1 MGKKAAA
8 VEGHVSGQANKP
20 MSLPAHSLSLKQVVD
35 ELRTEEWSG
44 LDDAEAKRR
53 VDDYG
58 TNELGEAES
67 VSPVKILVAQVA
79 NAMTLVLILAM
90 AVSFGIGSWIEGG
103 VVAFVVGLN
112 VVVGFFQEWS
122 AEKTMDSLRSLS
134 SPTARVIRGGQQV
147 TVPSAEVVPGDV
159 IEVKVGDTLPADIR
173 SVRSLGFPTS
183 TFRVHHE
190 LADRA
195 PICLTNPFGRH

>member
-67 VSPVKILVAQVA
+67 VSPVK
-79 NAMTLVLILAM
+79 ILAM